1 MLLIRYTLDAMHC
14 EMNLAKNFLKTI
26 VGTKD
31 TVKVRRDLQQKNM
44 KKHVWLVRNPR
55 RGRKMLKP
63 AAPYVL
69 NDDEFKVFANT
80 IENLK
85 TPSGH
90 SSNLEKHIHSKK
102 FGGLKSH
109 DYHVFIQQLLPLGL
123 RGLLQPGPWM
133 AVMRMSKVYR
143 RICTKVYNPA
153 EFESLQADVAESM
166 ALLKMEFP
174 PSFFDIMTHLP
185 YHLVQELDL
194 CLPVSTRWMYPV
206 ERYMKTLK
214 GYVRNM
220 ARPEASMA
228 EGCLKDECL
237 GFVTEYLQR
246 FDVVHRQVWDA
257 EEEYGNAE
265 EVLEGA
271 GKSYLMTA
279 ELRNV
284 AHQYV
289 LRNIS
294 MMQPLYL

>member
-1 MLLIRYTLDAMHC
+1 MLLIHYTLDAMHC

-26 VGTKD
+26 VGMKD
-31 TVKVRRDLQQKNM
+31 TVKVRRDLQRKNI
-44 KKHVWLVRNPR
+44 KKHLWLVRNPR

-63 AAPYVL
+63 IAPYVL

-90 SSNLEKHIHSKK
+90 SSNLGKHIRSKK

-123 RGLLQPGPWM
+123 RDLLQPGPRM
-133 AVMRMSKVYR
+133 AIMRMSKVYR
-143 RICTKVYNPA
+143 RIYNPA

-166 ALLKMEFP
+166 ALLEMEFP

-194 CLPVSTRWMYPV
+194 CGPVSTRWMYPV

-220 ARPEASMA
+220 ARPEASMV
-228 EGCLKDECL
+228 EGYLKDECL

-257 EEEYGNAE
+257 KEEYGDTE

-279 ELRNV
+279 ELCDIV
-284 AHQYV
+284 HQYV

-294 MMQPLYL
+294 VMQPLYL

>member
-1 MLLIRYTLDAMHC
+1 
-14 EMNLAKNFLKTI
+14 
-26 VGTKD
+26 
-31 TVKVRRDLQQKNM
+31 
-44 KKHVWLVRNPR
+44 
-55 RGRKMLKP
+55 MLKP

-69 NDDEFKVFANT
+69 NDDEFKVFVNT

-90 SSNLEKHIHSKK
+90 SSNLGKHIRSKK

-109 DYHVFIQQLLPLGL
+109 DYHVFMQQLLSLGL
-123 RGLLQPGPWM
+123 RGLLQPGPQM
-133 AVMRMSKVYR
+133 AVMRMSKVYKK
-143 RICTKVYNPA
+143 IYTKVYNPA
-153 EFESLQADVAESM
+153 EFESLQADVAENM
-166 ALLKMEFP
+166 ALLEMEFP

-185 YHLVQELDL
+185 YYLVQELDL
-194 CLPVSTRWMYPV
+194 CGPVSTRWMYPV

-220 ARPEASMA
+220 ARTEASMA
-228 EGCLKDECL
+228 EGYLKDEYL

-246 FDVVHRQVWDA
+246 FDVVHRRVWDA
-257 EEEYGNAE
+257 EEEYGDAG

-271 GKSYLMTA
+271 GKSYLMKT

-284 AHQYV
+284 VHQYV

-294 MMQPLYL
+294 VMQPLYL